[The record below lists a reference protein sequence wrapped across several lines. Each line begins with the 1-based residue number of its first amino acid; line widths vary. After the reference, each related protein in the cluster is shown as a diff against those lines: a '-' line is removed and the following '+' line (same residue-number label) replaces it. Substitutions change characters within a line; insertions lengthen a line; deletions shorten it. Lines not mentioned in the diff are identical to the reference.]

1 MKKDINSNNEELV
14 DKVFKI
20 LTKFKNNPK
29 KIENIF
35 TELFEKDFDVQLNEI
50 SQLEN
55 GLLKGLIISVKDL
68 FDVKGYITRGGTKF
82 LKPDISISD
91 AKCISNIRKA
101 GGLLL
106 GHTNMTELAY
116 SGLGIN
122 PHYGTPD
129 NPLYPGA
136 VPGGSTSGG
145 AVSVVLDL
153 SDIAIGTDTGGS
165 TRIPAAFT
173 GITGF
178 KPTQDSISRDGVLTL
193 SSSLDSVGLMAKNV
207 ELCKL
212 GYHAMRG
219 RINEKQEK
227 LQNVNTKQKRLKNK
241 KLKFII
247 PSNFGFENIDTE
259 IKVAFD
265 FAKKKIA
272 ESGFEVI
279 EMNVPVLDLYKKVPI
294 WQFASVECATE
305 YFYLYD
311 QKKHLIDPNV
321 LRRIERANE
330 VMAVEYNLLQK
341 IRLSLIE
348 EFNKFLKNNF
358 LLMPTVTIKPPLLEK
373 CKDSEFY
380 DEANLISLRN
390 TTLANYM
397 NGCSISIPYFE
408 NKKPIGIMLNA
419 TTNKDDYLLRIS
431 SEIEKVLEK

>member
-1 MKKDINSNNEELV
+1 MKKDINSNNENLV
-14 DKVFKI
+14 NRVFEI
-20 LTKFKNNPK
+20 LTKFKENPK
-29 KIENIF
+29 NFENIF
-35 TELFEKDFDVQLNEI
+35 TELFEKDFKAQLNEI
-50 SQLEN
+50 SKIKS

-68 FDVKGYITRGGTKF
+68 FDVKGYHTRGGTKF
-82 LKPDISISD
+82 LETDISLSD

-129 NPLYPGA
+129 NPSFPGS

-145 AVSVVLDL
+145 AVSVALDL

-178 KPTQDSISRDGVLTL
+178 KPTQDNISRDGVLTL

-212 GYHAMRG
+212 GYQAMRK
-219 RINEKQEK
+219 EK
-227 LQNVNTKQKRLKNK
+227 NTKEK
-241 KLKFII
+241 KLENKNFQFII

-259 IKVAFD
+259 IRVAFD
-265 FAKKKIA
+265 SANKKIK
-272 ESGFEVI
+272 ENGYQIV

-305 YFYLYD
+305 YFYLYNE
-311 QKKHLIDPNV
+311 KKHLIDPNV

-330 VMAVEYNLLQK
+330 VTAVEYNLLKK
-341 IRLSLIE
+341 IRENLIV
-348 EFNKFLKNNF
+348 EFNKFLKSNI
-358 LLMPTVTIKPPLLEK
+358 LLMPTVTMPPPLLES
-373 CKDSEFY
+373 CKDNEFY
-380 DEANLISLRN
+380 DEANLVSLRN

-419 TTNKDDYLLRIS
+419 TTNEDDYLLNIS
-431 SEIEKVLEK
+431 TEIEKVFQK

>member
-1 MKKDINSNNEELV
+1 MKKDINSNNEKLV
-14 DKVFKI
+14 NKVFEI

-50 SQLEN
+50 SKLKN
-55 GLLKGLIISVKDL
+55 GLLKGFVISVKDL
-68 FDVKGYITRGGTKF
+68 FNVKGYRTRGGTKF
-82 LKPDISISD
+82 LEPDISLSD
-91 AKCISNIRKA
+91 SKCISNIRKA

-129 NPLYPGA
+129 NPLYPGS

-145 AVSVVLDL
+145 AVSVALNL

-178 KPTQDSISRDGVLTL
+178 KPTQDSISRDGVLSL
-193 SSSLDSVGLMAKNV
+193 SSSLDSIGLMAKNV
-207 ELCKL
+207 ELCKV
-212 GYHAMRG
+212 GFQAMRG
-219 RINEKQEK
+219 KII
-227 LQNVNTKQKRLKNK
+227 TTQKKLKNK
-241 KLKFII
+241 NLKFII
-247 PSNFGFENIDTE
+247 PTNFGFENIDTE

-265 FAKKKIA
+265 FAKKKI
-272 ESGFEVI
+272 SKNGYEVI
-279 EMNVPVLDLYKKVPI
+279 EMNVPVLDTYKKVPI

-305 YFYLYD
+305 YFYLYNE
-311 QKKHLIDPNV
+311 KKHLIDPNV

-330 VMAVEYNLLQK
+330 VKAVEYNLLKK
-341 IRLSLIE
+341 IREDLII
-348 EFNKFLKNNF
+348 EFNQFLKNNF

-373 CKDSEFY
+373 CKDSEYY
-380 DEANLISLRN
+380 DKANLVSLRN

-408 NKKPIGIMLNA
+408 NKNPIGVMINA
-419 TTNKDDYLLRIS
+419 ITNEDDYLLDIS
-431 SEIEKVLEK
+431 SEIEKVLKK

>member
-20 LTKFKNNPK
+20 LTKFKDNPK

-35 TELFEKDFDVQLNEI
+35 TELFEKDFNLQLNEI

-68 FDVKGYITRGGTKF
+68 FDVQGYITRGGTKF
-82 LKPDISISD
+82 LKPDISLSD

-219 RINEKQEK
+219 KINEKQEK
-227 LQNVNTKQKRLKNK
+227 SQNKNP
-241 KLKFII
+241 KLII

-341 IRLSLIE
+341 IRADLIE

-358 LLMPTVTIKPPLLEK
+358 LIMPTVTIKPPLVEK

-380 DEANLISLRN
+380 DKANLISLRN

-408 NKKPIGIMLNA
+408 NKEPIGIMLNA
-419 TTNKDDYLLRIS
+419 ATNEDDYLLRIS
-431 SEIEKVLEK
+431 SEIEKILQK

>member
-1 MKKDINSNNEELV
+1 MKKEINSNNEKLV
-14 DKVFKI
+14 NKVFEI
-20 LTKFKNNPK
+20 LTKFKDNPK
-29 KIENIF
+29 KFENIF
-35 TELFEKDFDVQLNEI
+35 TELFEKDFETQLNEI
-50 SQLEN
+50 SKLKS

-68 FDVKGYITRGGTKF
+68 FDVRGYHTRGGTKF
-82 LKPDISISD
+82 LETDICLDD

-129 NPLYPGA
+129 NPLYPGS

-145 AVSVVLDL
+145 AVSIALDL
-153 SDIAIGTDTGGS
+153 SDIAVGTDTGGS

-212 GYHAMRG
+212 GYQVMR
-219 RINEKQEK
+219 RK
-227 LQNVNTKQKRLKNK
+227 VNTKQKKLENKN
-241 KLKFII
+241 LKFIT
-247 PSNFGFENIDTE
+247 PSNFGFEDIDNE
-259 IKVAFD
+259 IKTSFD
-265 FAKKKIA
+265 FAKKKIT
-272 ESGFEVI
+272 ESGYNVI

-311 QKKHLIDPNV
+311 KKKYLIDPNV
-321 LRRIERANE
+321 LRRIERAKE
-330 VMAVEYNLLQK
+330 VTAVEYNLLKK
-341 IRLSLIE
+341 IRDNLIE

-358 LLMPTVTIKPPLLEK
+358 LLMPTVTIKPPLLEN
-373 CKDSEFY
+373 CKNNEFY
-380 DEANLISLRN
+380 DVANLVSLRN

-408 NKKPIGIMLNA
+408 NKKPVGIMLNA
-419 TTNKDDYLLRIS
+419 TSNGDDHLLNIS
-431 SEIEKVLEK
+431 SEIEKVLQK